1 MKLNKFLNGIFV
13 LVMLFGGVIAI
24 SSCSKD
30 DGEEGGGNAN
40 YGKHEFVDLGLSV
53 KWASCNI
60 GATSPEAYGDYYA
73 WGETEP
79 KTNYDWTTYKYCS
92 SSRFMIKYSINYGVK
107 DNITTL
113 ELEDDVA
120 HVKWGGT
127 WRMPTI
133 TEFEELTYKCIW
145 TWTTKGGVNG
155 YEVKSKIN
163 GNSIFL
169 PAAGLVGD
177 RYDSSKL
184 IYAGEDGFY
193 WSASLSKERSYYASR
208 LQFNSE
214 SKFWKDEGLQREG
227 GLSVRAVCE

>member
-1 MKLNKFLNGIFV
+1 
-13 LVMLFGGVIAI
+13 
-24 SSCSKD
+24 
-30 DGEEGGGNAN
+30 
-40 YGKHEFVDLGLSV
+40 
-53 KWASCNI
+53 
-60 GATSPEAYGDYYA
+60 
-73 WGETEP
+73 
-79 KTNYDWTTYKYCS
+79 
-92 SSRFMIKYSINYGVK
+92 MIKYSINYGVK